1 MDVLFGDKSSVTP
14 QCLPT
19 APVTSMSKNDIDNLG
34 TLGCG
39 NMDPEKVQTLDA
51 VDQIEPP

>member
-1 MDVLFGDKSSVTP
+1 
-14 QCLPT
+14 
-19 APVTSMSKNDIDNLG
+19 MSKNDIDNLG

-39 NMDPEKVQTLDA
+39 NMDREKVQALDA